1 LAYELWLELQR
12 RGRRRRRNH
21 MEEERESSNTH
32 FKGCA
37 AGSSVGKH
45 HSNKQKIIIPINFDN
60 KKFENLLRIKN
71 SGNSSE

>member
-1 LAYELWLELQR
+1 
-12 RGRRRRRNH
+12 